1 MSRHFL
7 LATLFIPALLPG
19 IALAQAWPTKPLR
32 YIVPFPPGA
41 FNDTL
46 ARTLAA
52 ELPKTLGQ
60 PVVVENRPGGNTII
74 GTEAAAKSPPDGY
87 TLFGA
92 ALPFAVIQSLYKTPF
107 DVTKDF
113 APITL
118 AGVTPNLLV
127 AHPSVPFNDV
137 KGLIAYAKANPG
149 KLNYASTGNGTSN
162 HLSFELFKS
171 MTRTFVTHIPYKG
184 SAPAVTDLIGGQV
197 QVMFD
202 NTPNVLPH
210 VKAGK
215 LKALGVSSKTRSPLA
230 PEIPAVDEAGVPG
243 YDVSVWFGVL
253 TVAGTPREVVQRL
266 NAEMVKILMSPE
278 IKERFGKTG
287 VEVVAGTPEHFQ
299 KYLNAE
305 VDRWA
310 KVVQSAGIKAD

>member
-1 MSRHFL
+1 MKQLFL
-7 LATLFIPALLPG
+7 VALFIAGSASAQSWPG
-19 IALAQAWPTKPLR
+19 KPIR

-46 ARTLAA
+46 ARMLAA
-52 ELPKTLGQ
+52 DLPKSLGQ
-60 PVVVENRPGGNTII
+60 PVIVENRPGGNTLIA
-74 GTEAAAKSPPDGY
+74 TEMAAKSPPDGY

-92 ALPFAVIQSLYKTPF
+92 ALPFSVVQSLYKTSF

-127 AHPSVPFNDV
+127 ANPGVPFNDV

-162 HLSFELFKS
+162 HLSFELFKA
-171 MTRTFVTHIPYKG
+171 MTGTQVTHVPYKG
-184 SAPAVTDLIGGQV
+184 SAPAVTDLIAGQV

-215 LKALGVSSKTRSPLA
+215 LKALGVSSKTRSQFA
-230 PEIPAVDEAGVPG
+230 PDVPSVDEAGVPG
-243 YDVSVWFGVL
+243 YDVTVWFGVL
-253 TVAGTPREVVQRL
+253 TVAGTPPDIVKRL
-266 NAEMVKILMSPE
+266 NTEMVKILTSVE
-278 IKERFGKTG
+278 VKERISKSG
-287 VEVVAGTPEHFQ
+287 VDVVAGTPEHFSGFL
-299 KYLNAE
+299 KAE
-305 VDRWA
+305 VSRWA
-310 KVVQSAGIKAD
+310 KVIQEANIKAD

>member
-1 MSRHFL
+1 MKKLVL
-7 LATLFIPALLPG
+7 LLLLW
-19 IALAQAWPTKPLR
+19 AASASAQQWPSKPLR

-46 ARTLAA
+46 ARTLSA

-60 PVVVENRPGGNTII
+60 PVIVENRPGGNTII
-74 GTEAAAKSPPDGY
+74 GTELAAKSPPDGY

-92 ALPFAVIQSLYKTPF
+92 ALPFSVIQSLYKTSF

-127 AHPSVPFNDV
+127 ANPGVPFNDV

-171 MTRTFVTHIPYKG
+171 MTGTQVTHVAYKG
-184 SAPAVTDLIGGQV
+184 SAPAVTDLIAGQV

-215 LKALGVSSKTRSPLA
+215 LKALGVSSKARTPFASD
-230 PEIPAVDEAGVPG
+230 IPTVDEAGVPG
-243 YDVSVWFGVL
+243 YDVGVWFGVL
-253 TVAGTPREVVQRL
+253 TVAGTPREIVQRL
-266 NAEMVKILMSPE
+266 NAEMVKILSSAE
-278 IKERFGKTG
+278 IKERFGKMG
-287 VEVVAGTPEHFQ
+287 VEVVAGSPDQFSQ
-299 KYLNAE
+299 FLKSE
-305 VDRWA
+305 VARWA
-310 KVVQSAGIKAD
+310 KVIQDAGIKAD

>member
-1 MSRHFL
+1 MKRLFVFL
-7 LATLFIPALLPG
+7 LIQFFCLVSQ
-19 IALAQAWPTKPLR
+19 AQPWPSKPLR

-74 GTEAAAKSPPDGY
+74 GTEVALKSPPDGY
-87 TLFGA
+87 TLYGA
-92 ALPFAVIQSLYKTPF
+92 ALPFAVIQSLYKTSF

-118 AGVTPNLLV
+118 AGVTPNMLV
-127 AHPSVPFNDV
+127 ANPGVPFNDV
-137 KGLIAYAKANPG
+137 QGLLAYARANPG

-162 HLSFELFKS
+162 HLSFELLKA
-171 MTRTFVTHIPYKG
+171 MTGINVVHVAYKG
-184 SAPAVTDLIGGQV
+184 SAPAVTDLIAGQV

-215 LKALGVSSKTRSPLA
+215 LKGIAVSSKARSQFA
-230 PEIPAVDEAGVPG
+230 PDMPTVDEAGVPG

-253 TVAGTPREVVQRL
+253 TVAGTP
-266 NAEMVKILMSPE
+266 PE
-278 IKERFGKTG
+278 IRSE
-287 VEVVAGTPEHFQ
+287 EHTSE
-299 KYLNAE
+299 L
-305 VDRWA
+305 
-310 KVVQSAGIKAD
+310 QS

>member
-1 MSRHFL
+1 MRTVFAFFL
-7 LATLFIPALLPG
+7 LCISIG
-19 IALAQAWPTKPLR
+19 VNAQSWPVKPLR

-41 FNDTL
+41 FNDSL
-46 ARTLAA
+46 ARIMAA
-52 ELPKTLGQ
+52 ELPKALGQ
-60 PVVVENRPGGNTII
+60 PVLVENRPGGNTII

-118 AGVTPNLLV
+118 AGTTPNLLV
-127 AHPSVPFNDV
+127 ANPNVPVNTV
-137 KGLIAYAKANPG
+137 KELIAAAKAKPG
-149 KLNYASTGNGTSN
+149 GLNYASTGNGTSN

-171 MTRTFVTHIPYKG
+171 MTGTSITHVPYKG
-184 SAPAVTDLIGGQV
+184 SAPAVTDLIAGQV

-215 LKALGVSSKTRSPLA
+215 LKAIAVSSKKRSSLA
-230 PEIPAVDEAGVPG
+230 PEVPTVDESGVPG
-243 YDVSVWFGVL
+243 YDVTVWFGIL
-253 TVAGTPREVVQRL
+253 APAGTPRDIIARL
-266 NAEMVKILMSPE
+266 NAEMVKIMRTPEVTDRFNKAGVDVVASSPE
-278 IKERFGKTG
+278 YFSEFLKS
-287 VEVVAGTPEHFQ
+287 EVG
-299 KYLNAE
+299 
-305 VDRWA
+305 RWA
-310 KVVQSAGIKAD
+310 KVVQDANIKAD